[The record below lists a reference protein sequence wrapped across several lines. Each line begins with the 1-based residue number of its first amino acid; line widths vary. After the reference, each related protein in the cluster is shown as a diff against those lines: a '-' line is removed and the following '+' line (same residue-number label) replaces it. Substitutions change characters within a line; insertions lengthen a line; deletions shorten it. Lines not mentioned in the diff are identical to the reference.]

1 MPHVTHEVLN
11 QAPPLAGHDV
21 AADPALL
28 EALNREGGP
37 ARAPGPELAPGAAAL
52 AELHELGTLAGSA
65 QTQGQARLANE
76 NVPRLRTH
84 DRFGRRIDEVD
95 YHPAW
100 HALMSVAISH
110 GLHAA
115 PWTAGEPGAH
125 LARAAKFYVWGQA
138 EAGHGCPVSMT
149 YAAVPALRHA
159 PELARRFE
167 PLLAS
172 RAYDPGLRPPQAKAG
187 LLAGMA
193 MTEKQGGSDVRA
205 GTTRAVPAPS
215 AGDGAHLLTGHK
227 WFNSA
232 PMCDLFLVLAQGPG
246 GLSCFLLPRVL
257 PDGSRN
263 AMHLQRLKDK
273 LGNRSNASAEVEYDG
288 ALAWL
293 VGEPGRGVRT
303 IIDMVSATRLD
314 CVLGS
319 AAAIRHATV
328 AAVHHCV
335 WRQTF
340 GKNLIDHPL
349 MTCVLAD
356 LAVESEAATAL
367 AIRLAGAAQRA
378 ADGDA
383 AEATL
388 LRVALP
394 AAKYWVCKRAV
405 GHAAE
410 ALECHGGNG
419 YVEESGLPGLYREVP
434 LNSIWEGSG
443 NVTALDVLRGL
454 RRSPDSAG
462 ALLAELDLAA
472 GGDKRLDEA
481 AAELRRMLAG
491 LAALADEAPGGP
503 SGGAAEYQARRLAG
517 LIASLLQ
524 GALLVRHAPAAVAD
538 AFCASRLGSAS
549 AGGPG
554 YAFGTLP
561 DGLELAPVI
570 DRARVTLPG

>member
-1 MPHVTHEVLN
+1 MTGPRATHEVLN
-11 QAPPLAGHDV
+11 QPPPLAGHDV
-21 AADPALL
+21 AQDPALL
-28 EALNREGGP
+28 EALSREH
-37 ARAPGPELAPGAAAL
+37 AGAVAG
-52 AELHELGTLAGSA
+52 ELHELGVLAGSA
-65 QTQGQARLANE
+65 QTQEQARLANDH
-76 NVPRLRTH
+76 VPSLRTH
-84 DRFGRRIDEVD
+84 DRYGHRIDEVD

-100 HALMSVAISH
+100 HALMSVAVSH

-115 PWTAGEPGAH
+115 PWSDREPGAH
-125 LARAAKFYVWGQA
+125 LARAAKFYVWSQA
-138 EAGHGCPVSMT
+138 EAGHSCPVSMT

-172 RAYDPGLRPPQAKAG
+172 RAYDPGLRVPETKAG
-187 LLAGMA
+187 LLCGMA

-205 GTTRAVPAPS
+205 GTTRAEPAPS
-215 AGDGAHLLTGHK
+215 AGPGANLLTGHK

-246 GLSCFLLPRVL
+246 GLTCFLLPRVL
-257 PDGSRN
+257 PDGTRN
-263 AMHLQRLKDK
+263 AIRIQRLKDK

-288 ALAWL
+288 AVGWQ

-303 IIDMVSATRLD
+303 IIDMVTATRLD

-319 AAAIRHATV
+319 AAGIRRGTV
-328 AAVHHCV
+328 AAVHHCAH
-335 WRQTF
+335 RQAF
-340 GKNLIDHPL
+340 GRNLIDQPL
-349 MTCVLAD
+349 MTGVLAD

-367 AIRLAGAAQRA
+367 AIRLAAAAQRS

-383 AEATL
+383 DESAL

-394 AAKYWVCKRAV
+394 AAKYWVGKRAV
-405 GHAAE
+405 AHAAE

-419 YVEESGLPGLYREVP
+419 YVEESGLPGLYREAP

-443 NVTALDVLRGL
+443 NVTALDVLRAL
-454 RRSPDSAG
+454 RRSPESADVLG
-462 ALLAELDLAA
+462 AELDMAA

-481 AAELRRMLAG
+481 TAELRRMLAG
-491 LAALADEAPGGP
+491 LTGPAESAPGP
-503 SGGAAEYQARRLAG
+503 TASQAAEYQARRLAG
-517 LIASLLQ
+517 LIGSLLQ
-524 GALLVRHAPAAVAD
+524 GALLVRHAPSAVAD
-538 AFCASRLGSAS
+538 AFCASRLGSAA

-561 DGLELAPVI
+561 DGLDLTSVV
-570 DRARVTLPG
+570 DRARVSGPAAG